1 MITFAVH
8 GIGKPERALDPGED
22 ERWITVEQFDALL
35 DVVSGT
41 GAQLTFD
48 DGNSSDVEIALPRLV
63 ERGLYAEFFPL
74 AGRVGERGYVDRA
87 GLRQLVDAGMHV
99 GSHGWD
105 RLDWRR
111 LDGSFAVRR
120 ELDDAPRLLE
130 QLSGTP
136 VRRFSLPEGR
146 FDRRVLTHLREA
158 GATRVYANVGG
169 VRGAALVRPRTE
181 IRSDLN
187 PRWAEA
193 VSRRPRRFPARWA
206 SRPGR

>member
-8 GIGKPERALDPGED
+8 GIGKPQRSLDPGED
-22 ERWITVEQFDALL
+22 ERWITVEQFDTLL

-41 GAQLTFD
+41 GARLTFD

-74 AGRVGERGYVDRA
+74 AGRVGERGYVDRD

-120 ELDDAPRLLE
+120 ELDEAPRLLE
-130 QLSGTP
+130 ELSGTP

-187 PRWAEA
+187 SSWAEA
-193 VSRRPRRFPARWA
+193 VSRRPRRFPGRWA

>member
-8 GIGKPERALDPGED
+8 GIGKPLRALDPGED

-41 GAQLTFD
+41 GAKLTFD

-74 AGRVGERGYVDRA
+74 AGRVGERGYVDRD

-120 ELDDAPRLLE
+120 ELDEAPRLLE

-169 VRGAALVRPRTE
+169 VRGAALVRSRTE
-181 IRSDLN
+181 IRSDLS